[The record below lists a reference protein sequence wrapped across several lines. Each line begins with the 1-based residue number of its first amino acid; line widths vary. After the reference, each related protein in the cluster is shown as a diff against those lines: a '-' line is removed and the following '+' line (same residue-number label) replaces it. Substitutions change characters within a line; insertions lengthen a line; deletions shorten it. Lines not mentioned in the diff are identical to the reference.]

1 MSIKYTV
8 TKCSEGDSKDWNVS
22 GEGYVFANDS
32 TLTCEPIGDWPIYL
46 SLGQGIKCTEYSG
59 GYFKF
64 KSYLFIS
71 KANDKQSPP
80 SGAVIYISSKG
91 SCSWEGGSVNTTGL
105 SSSYMD
111 MTKMVLWANFG
122 DYSATSYSTNG
133 VIAVSDEFKV
143 RVAQSV
149 NVTWGV
155 TIGDKSVSPGG
166 ILIITNA
173 MSSSMTYNYNGFIGN
188 TSHTSKQTGTIGDT
202 ITLVNA
208 SDCTKTPVTSSTTC
222 YISFN
227 TNGGEGSFN
236 TISKTYSRST
246 TYTPINWRIDNSE
259 TYKSFGAKFTLTK
272 SDHYASLN
280 YSTRTPEYSYTSV
293 TIPSNTP
300 TKYGYT
306 FANWSSNQ
314 GGSYAPGASIYL
326 DKNYS
331 LIAQYTANI
340 YTIRY
345 HADGWN
351 NVPGE
356 SRVSYGISTGISNNS
371 LSRNGCNW
379 DGKWKTVDDRIISKG
394 SYINTASYYDLAT
407 KHDNILDL
415 YLNSYSLAVNKIT
428 LDPGAGS
435 LSTSNIIEYNVET
448 GTITVPQ
455 PTPPIG
461 DYVFVGWTSNAAICG
476 QTFTDVSVVTF
487 TPSNETNWNRT
498 NITLTAR
505 YVQLGKFVNIRGS
518 WRPVMET
525 YYKKN
530 GQWVQTEKADDP
542 NKGIGKTLI
551 KVNGSWHR
559 EIGS

>member
-1 MSIKYTV
+1 MAGFTYTTSSSSTGS
-8 TKCSEGDSKDWNVS
+8 TKQWYVS
-22 GEGYVFANDS
+22 GEGSIYANDT
-32 TLTCEPIGDWPIYL
+32 TLTCTASGATTMYL
-46 SLGQGIKCTEYSG
+46 CLGQGLKCVGYSNG
-59 GYFKF
+59 SFKF

-71 KANDKQSPP
+71 RRDSSQLPV
-80 SGAVIYISSKG
+80 SGSTIYISGKG
-91 SCSWEGGSVNTTGL
+91 SCASEGGSVGTTGL
-105 SSSYMD
+105 SYINMD
-111 MTKMVLWANFG
+111 MRNMTAVASFG
-122 DYSATSYSTNG
+122 DYSATSYRTNG
-133 VIAVSDEFKV
+133 VIAVSNEFSISANKT
-143 RVAQSV
+143 V
-149 NVTWGV
+149 NVAWSV
-155 TIGDKSVSPGG
+155 TIGGRSLNPGV
-166 ILIITNA
+166 LEVHTNA
-173 MSSSMTYNYNGFIGN
+173 MSSSMNYNYNGFSGGS
-188 TSHTSKQTGTIGDT
+188 TYKQTGTIGNT

-208 SDCTKTPVTSSTTC
+208 SGCTKSPTTSSTTC

-227 TNGGEGSFN
+227 TSGGEGSFS

-246 TYTPINWRIDNSE
+246 TYTPINWYIDNSS
-259 TYKSFGAKFTLTK
+259 YKSFGTSFTLT
-272 SDHYASLN
+272 SSSHSASLN
-280 YSTRTPEYSYTSV
+280 YSTYTPEYSYTSV
-293 TIPSNTP
+293 DIPSNTP

-306 FANWSSNQ
+306 FTNWSSNQ

-326 DKNYS
+326 NKNHS
-331 LIAQYTANI
+331 LTAQYAANTYI
-340 YTIRY
+340 IRY

-356 SRVSYGISTGISNNS
+356 SKVSYGISASISNNS

-407 KHDNILDL
+407 KHDNVLDL
-415 YLNSYSLAVNKIT
+415 YLNSYSLAVNRIT
-428 LDPGAGS
+428 LNPGAGS

-518 WRPVMET
+518 WRPIMET

-542 NKGIGKTLI
+542 NKGVGKTLI

-559 EIGS
+559 EVGS